1 MIKTL
6 RKKFILIN
14 MLLVSMVL
22 VIVFSAQCYT
32 KYRQTQSENIRTLQM
47 ALDRRDDQGPRR
59 FEIGQKPPPDFMR
72 SPMFV
77 VRVAPDG
84 ASQLVMEENVSVS
97 EEQLGQI
104 VAGAMESGKTEGV
117 LSGWSL
123 RYMMR
128 GEDGGTK
135 IAFLDVSGDIS
146 SIRNT
151 IFLSILYCSLA
162 IAAFI
167 AVSLFLSGWA
177 LRPVEQAWRQQK
189 RFVADASHELKT
201 PLTVILANIGILK
214 SKEPGAIGE
223 QTVWIENT
231 EAEAKRMKVLVDDLL
246 FLAKTDDAKNTA
258 ATVAYDKVNLSDI
271 FFSTALALESL
282 AFERNVGLDTDGID
296 PNVDVAGD
304 MGQLRRLV
312 GILLDN
318 AIKYSAE
325 NSTITLTL
333 ARKQNKAILTVHN
346 PGVSITPEDLEHLFE
361 RFYRADKSRS
371 KEGYGLGLS
380 IARSIVKTH
389 KGTISVESTSDK
401 GTTFTVEIPLL
412 FSD

>member
-1 MIKTL
+1 
-6 RKKFILIN
+6 
-14 MLLVSMVL
+14 
-22 VIVFSAQCYT
+22 
-32 KYRQTQSENIRTLQM
+32 
-47 ALDRRDDQGPRR
+47 
-59 FEIGQKPPPDFMR
+59 
-72 SPMFV
+72 MFV

-104 VAGAMESGKTEGV
+104 VAGAMEGGKTEGV

-128 GEDGGTK
+128 GEDGSTK
-135 IAFLDVSGDIS
+135 IAFLDVSSDIS
-146 SIRNT
+146 SIRST

-177 LRPVEQAWRQQK
+177 LRPVEHAWRQQK

-214 SKEPGAIGE
+214 SKGSSTIDE
-223 QTVWIENT
+223 QAAWIENT

-246 FLAKTDDAKNTA
+246 FLAKTDDAKTTA
-258 ATVAYDKVNLSDI
+258 VYDKVNLSDV
-271 FFSTALALESL
+271 FLSTALALESL
-282 AFERNVGLDTDGID
+282 AFERDVGLDTDGID

-304 MGQLRRLV
+304 VGQLRRLV

>member
-14 MLLVSMVL
+14 MLLVSVVL
-22 VIVFSAQCYT
+22 VIVFTAQCYT
-32 KYRQTQSENIRTLQM
+32 RYRQIQGENIKTLQM
-47 ALDRRDDQGPRR
+47 ALDRRDDQKPRR
-59 FEIGQKPPPDFMR
+59 FEVGQGPSPDFAR
-72 SPMFV
+72 SHMFV
-77 VRVAPDG
+77 ARVAPDG
-84 ASQLVMEENVSVS
+84 TSRLVMEDNVSVS
-97 EEQLGQI
+97 EGQLSQI
-104 VAGAMESGKTEGV
+104 VAGAMENGKTEGL

-128 GEDGGTK
+128 SEDGGTR
-135 IAFLDVSGDIS
+135 IAFLDVSDDIS

-151 IFLSILYCSLA
+151 VLLSVLFCVLS
-162 IAAFI
+162 IAAFFAI
-167 AVSLFLSGWA
+167 SLFLSSWV

-214 SKEPGAIGE
+214 SKGPSTIGE

-231 EAEAKRMKVLVDDLL
+231 EAEAKRMKGLVDDLL

-258 ATVAYDKVNLSDI
+258 VYDKVNLSDV

-282 AFERNVGLDTDGID
+282 AFERDVGLDTDGVA

-304 MGQLRRLV
+304 AGQLRRLV

-325 NSTITLTL
+325 SDVVTLTL
-333 ARKQNKAILTVHN
+333 MRKQNKAVLTVHN
-346 PGVSITPEDLEHLFE
+346 WGISITSEDLEHLFE
-361 RFYRADKSRS
+361 RFYRADRSRS

-380 IARSIVKTH
+380 IARSIVKAH
-389 KGTISVESTSDK
+389 KGTISVESVSDK
-401 GTTFTVEIPLL
+401 GTTFTVEIPL
-412 FSD
+412 FNTTI

>member
-14 MLLVSMVL
+14 MLLVSVVL
-22 VIVFSAQCYT
+22 VIVFTAQCYT
-32 KYRQTQSENIRTLQM
+32 RYRQIQGENIKTLQM
-47 ALDRRDDQGPRR
+47 ALDRRDDQKPRR
-59 FEIGQKPPPDFMR
+59 FEVGQGPSPDFAR
-72 SPMFV
+72 SHMFV
-77 VRVAPDG
+77 ARVAPDG
-84 ASQLVMEENVSVS
+84 TSRLVMEDNVSVS

-104 VAGAMESGKTEGV
+104 VAGAMENGKTEGL

-128 GEDGGTK
+128 SEDGGTR
-135 IAFLDVSGDIS
+135 IAFLDVSDDIS

-151 IFLSILYCSLA
+151 VLLSALFCTLS
-162 IAAFI
+162 IAAFFAI
-167 AVSLFLSGWA
+167 SLFLSSWV

-214 SKEPGAIGE
+214 SKGPSTIGE

-231 EAEAKRMKVLVDDLL
+231 EAEAKRMKGLVDDLL
-246 FLAKTDDAKNTA
+246 FLAKTDNAKNTA
-258 ATVAYDKVNLSDI
+258 VYDKVNLSDV

-282 AFERNVGLDTDGID
+282 AFERDVGLDTDGVA

-304 MGQLRRLV
+304 AGQLRRLV

-325 NSTITLTL
+325 SDVVTLTL
-333 ARKQNKAILTVHN
+333 MRKQNKAVLTVHN
-346 PGVSITPEDLEHLFE
+346 WGISITSEDLEHLFE
-361 RFYRADKSRS
+361 RFYRADRSRS

-380 IARSIVKTH
+380 IARSIVKAH
-389 KGTISVESTSDK
+389 KGTISVESVSDK
-401 GTTFTVEIPLL
+401 GTTFTVEIPL
-412 FSD
+412 FNTTI